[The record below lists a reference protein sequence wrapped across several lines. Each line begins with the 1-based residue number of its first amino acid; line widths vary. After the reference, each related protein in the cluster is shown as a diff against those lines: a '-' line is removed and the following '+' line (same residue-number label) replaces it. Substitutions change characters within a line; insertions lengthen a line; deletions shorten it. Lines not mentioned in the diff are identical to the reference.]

1 MRFLVAFLAKFVIV
15 LGNIMVI
22 RMRSTRSH
30 TKNRRSHHALK
41 EDVLTK
47 CTNCSALR
55 RPHHMCLECGY
66 YNGKKVLDLEGEK
79 VKRDARI
86 QAKKDLIKLEDAE
99 APASDVPEAPEA
111 TEKIEAKNDSKEA
124 KEENLADKKPEKK
137 VE

>member
-1 MRFLVAFLAKFVIV
+1 
-15 LGNIMVI
+15 
-22 RMRSTRSH
+22 
-30 TKNRRSHHALK
+30 
-41 EDVLTK
+41 
-47 CTNCSALR
+47 
-55 RPHHMCLECGY
+55 MCLECGY

-111 TEKIEAKNDSKEA
+111 TEKLEAKNDSKEA